1 MRVELTDDPAAFRAR
16 DWTRLVDADPS
27 GTLFH
32 TPAYLELWWEEFG
45 IGALA
50 LALAEEGG
58 RDVGACAFELVDG
71 RLRFLGGF
79 DVTDYMGPVAEVAP
93 EDVAGGLL
101 EAVVALPWSEM
112 DLRGIPEESAWFRA
126 LASAAAALGL
136 PVEHAADGV
145 APMIELDGDFETY
158 LANLPAKLR
167 HELRRKER
175 RLRAETGGYRVA
187 LSTARTLAE
196 DMDRFLELHRAS
208 PGPKGTFMDR
218 GMEIFFRRLGD
229 AFLAEDRFHLAFV
242 EIGGEKVAGA
252 IGLSH
257 RNTFCLYNSAFD
269 RGFAA
274 LSPGT
279 VLVGALIRRAT
290 QRGWSRFDMLKGDLD
305 YKYRLGARPRA
316 IGRLVVRR

>member
-1 MRVELTDDPAAFRAR
+1 
-16 DWTRLVDADPS
+16 
-27 GTLFH
+27 
-32 TPAYLELWWEEFG
+32 
-45 IGALA
+45 
-50 LALAEEGG
+50 
-58 RDVGACAFELVDG
+58 
-71 RLRFLGGF
+71 
-79 DVTDYMGPVAEVAP
+79 VAEVAP

-136 PVEHAADGV
+136 PVEHAAGGV

-175 RLRAETGGYRVA
+175 RLRAETGGYRVV